1 MSAIKNYLDEIL
13 NCDECEG
20 KGIINAWVSNDG
32 DYDFDW
38 CDCNPHRLIVGDEI

>member
-1 MSAIKNYLDEIL
+1 MAQVKNALDEIL

-20 KGIINAWVSNDG
+20 KGIINAWVSPDG

-38 CDCNPHRLIVGDEI
+38 CDCNPHRLIVGDDI